1 MSPEFFAVLAVIIAA
16 MIFDYTNGFHDAA
29 NAIATSIST
38 RALTPRVALAM
49 AAIGNFVGAHL
60 GADVAK
66 TVGDGLVKLELGI
79 PSLGIVFAGVT
90 GAVAWN
96 LITWWF
102 GLPSSSSHA
111 LFGGLVGATLV
122 AGPELGKA
130 QWGTIIDKVII
141 PMVASPVV
149 GLLLG
154 FIVMVAIMWIFRRGN
169 PGRLNRG
176 FRVAQTVSAAAMSVG
191 HGIQD
196 AAKTMG
202 IVVLALHTGG
212 FQDSPTHIPWWVY
225 ITTATMLALG
235 TYSGGWRIIRT
246 LGRKIIDLGPAEGFA
261 AEAVASSV
269 LFFNAYVLHAPI
281 STTHT
286 ITSAIMGVGATKRLN
301 AVRWNVAGNI
311 VLAWITTF
319 PAAGLLACLIY
330 FAVRPLFT

>member
-1 MSPEFFAVLAVIIAA
+1 MSPELIAVLAVIIAA
-16 MIFDYTNGFHDAA
+16 MAFDYTNGFHDAA

-49 AAIGNFVGAHL
+49 AAIGNFIGAHL
-60 GADVAK
+60 GGEVAK
-66 TVGDGLVKLELGI
+66 TVGDGLVTLKLGV
-79 PSLGIVFAGVT
+79 PSLGVVFAGVV

-96 LITWWF
+96 LITWYF

-111 LFGGLVGATLV
+111 LFGGLVGATLLASSQGSV
-122 AGPELGKA
+122 
-130 QWGTIIDKVII
+130 QWGNIVNKVLI
-141 PMVASPVV
+141 PMVASPIV

-154 FIVMVAIMWIFRRGN
+154 FLVMVAIMWIFRRGN
-169 PGRLNRG
+169 PGKLNRG
-176 FRVAQTVSAAAMSVG
+176 FRHAQTLSAAAMSVG

-202 IVVLALHTGG
+202 IVVLALYTGG

-261 AEAVASSV
+261 AETVASSV

-311 VLAWITTF
+311 VIAWVTTF
-319 PAAGLLACLIY
+319 PAAGLIACGIY
-330 FAVRPLFT
+330 LLVRPLFG

>member
-1 MSPEFFAVLAVIIAA
+1 MSPELIAVLAVIIAA
-16 MIFDYTNGFHDAA
+16 MAFDYTNGFHDAA

-38 RALTPRVALAM
+38 RALTPRVALTM
-49 AAIGNFVGAHL
+49 AAVGNFIGAHL
-60 GADVAK
+60 GGQVAK
-66 TVGDGLVKLELGI
+66 TVGDGLVTLEPGV
-79 PSLGIVFAGVT
+79 PSLGVVFAGVV
-90 GAVAWN
+90 GAVTWN
-96 LITWWF
+96 LITWYF

-111 LFGGLVGATLV
+111 LFGGLVGATLL
-122 AGPELGKA
+122 ASSLGTV
-130 QWGTIIDKVII
+130 QWGNIVSKVLI
-141 PMVASPVV
+141 PMVASPIV
-149 GLLLG
+149 GLILG
-154 FIVMVAIMWIFRRGN
+154 FLVMVAIMWIFRRGN
-169 PGRLNRG
+169 PGKLNRG
-176 FRVAQTVSAAAMSVG
+176 FRHAQTLSAAAMSIG

-202 IVVLALHTGG
+202 IVVLALYTGG
-212 FQDSPTHIPWWVY
+212 FQDSRTDIPWWVY

-261 AEAVASSV
+261 AETVASSV

-311 VLAWITTF
+311 VVAWVTTF
-319 PAAGLLACLIY
+319 PAAGLIACGVYLL
-330 FAVRPLFT
+330 VRPLFG